1 MSKIA
6 SELKDEDGYDLKQKL
21 YEAFM
26 DLMRKYEIPYEN
38 AELYTMRLTCAVL
51 EQVRITYPQKFE
63 QYYVQEWR
71 EEQEQ
76 SFLKLQNRIDKIS
89 NELETYN
96 REQVAIASSGMLDV
110 DLRKSTNTPSI
121 GIEFFTVD
129 DEQFQ
134 NKFRQ
139 LRFEKEVFI
148 RGHNIEET
156 VFCILNE
163 LWRLNEKRPIYV
175 VKNLESWNKLRTM
188 ENEGNIYIPW
198 FYADEIL
205 ISLWPMK
212 TLRFL
217 EREY

>member
-1 MSKIA
+1 MFGLLLDTFASLGIAEAQSVLSSAGERLLKKYKDTSGWKKLIVGTGEFYIKNEQGETSFLDDLKLVLSRDNLSKIA

-89 NELETYN
+89 NELEIYN

-110 DLRKSTNTPSI
+110 DLRKSTNSPSI

-129 DEQFQ
+129 DE
-134 NKFRQ
+134 
-139 LRFEKEVFI
+139 
-148 RGHNIEET
+148 
-156 VFCILNE
+156 
-163 LWRLNEKRPIYV
+163 
-175 VKNLESWNKLRTM
+175 
-188 ENEGNIYIPW
+188 
-198 FYADEIL
+198 
-205 ISLWPMK
+205 
-212 TLRFL
+212 
-217 EREY
+217 